1 MLFVQPT
8 VRRIGVEGLKQG
20 KAPGLQAEPLDHSWS
35 LLGSYRVSDGDKLS
49 GEGYP
54 E

>member
-1 MLFVQPT
+1 MLFIQPT
-8 VRRIGVEGLKQG
+8 VRRIREEDLKQG
-20 KAPGLQAEPLDHSWS
+20 KAPGLQAEPPDDSWG